1 MKVLPFKIPKSEDAI
16 LIVQE
21 DRGRT
26 FYEKLHQHEE
36 IQLSYIVAGKGTFIV
51 GDTIRDFQSDDVL
64 LFGSNVPHVL
74 KSDLENDQDSYMIS
88 VFFTHD
94 SFGEHFFNL
103 PKLQEVQRLLNDSN
117 FGIKLQENQPVLK
130 PLFEAI
136 LFQKTIKRF
145 ATFFEMLSMIT
156 ESKYE
161 TVSSFINTKNY
172 TDDEGKRM
180 SAVFEFVM
188 NHFDQKIVL
197 EEIATI
203 ANMTPNAFCKYFKQR
218 TNKTF
223 FKFLTEVRI
232 ENACKFLSNQQ
243 QLSIADVAHHCG
255 FFNISNFNRKFK
267 EIKGLTP
274 TEFRKPATSTS
285 LSDRVSKV

>member
-1 MKVLPFKIPKSEDAI
+1 MKVLPFKIPKSEDTI

-64 LFGSNVPHVL
+64 LFGSNVSHVL
-74 KSDLENDQDSYMIS
+74 KSDLSNEQDSYMIS
-88 VFFTHD
+88 VFFTQN
-94 SFGEHFFNL
+94 SFGEHFFDI
-103 PKLQEVQRLLNDSN
+103 PKLQDVKRLLNDAN
-117 FGIKLQENQPVLK
+117 FGIKFQEHQAVLK
-130 PLFEAI
+130 SLFEAI
-136 LFQKTIKRF
+136 VQQKNIKRF
-145 ATFFEMLSMIT
+145 ATFFELLAIIT
-156 ESKYE
+156 KSKYE
-161 TVSSFINTKNY
+161 TISSFINTKNY

-223 FKFLTEVRI
+223 FKFLTEIRI
-232 ENACKFLSNQQ
+232 ENACNFLTNQSQ
-243 QLSIADVAHHCG
+243 MSVAEIAFACG

-267 EIKGLTP
+267 EMKGLTP
-274 TEFRKPATSTS
+274 TEFRKRG
-285 LSDRVSKV
+285 LKL

>member
-1 MKVLPFKIPKSEDAI
+1 MKVLPFKIPKDESDI

-36 IQLSYIVAGKGTFIV
+36 IQLSFIVAGKGTFII
-51 GDTIRDFQSDDVL
+51 GDTIRDFQPNDVL

-74 KSDLENDQDSYMIS
+74 KSDLSTEQDSYMIS

-94 SFGEHFFNL
+94 SFGERFFIL
-103 PKLQEVQRLLNDSN
+103 PKLQHLQKLLKDGS
-117 FGIKLQENQPVLK
+117 FGVKFHEHQTVLK
-130 PLFEAI
+130 PMFEAI
-136 LFQKTIKRF
+136 LNQNTIKRF
-145 ATFFEMLSMIT
+145 ATFFEMLSVLT
-156 ESKYE
+156 ESTYE
-161 TVSSFINTKNY
+161 TISSFINTKNY

-180 SAVFEFVM
+180 SAVYEFVM

-223 FKFLTEVRI
+223 FQFLTAIRI

-243 QLSIADVAHHCG
+243 QLSIAAIAHDCG

-274 TEFRKPATSTS
+274 TEFRKNA
-285 LSDRVSKV
+285 LKL

>member
-1 MKVLPFKIPKSEDAI
+1 MKVLPFKIPKDESDI

-36 IQLSYIVAGKGTFIV
+36 IQLSFIVAGKGTFII
-51 GDTIRDFQSDDVL
+51 GDTIRDFQPNDVL

-74 KSDLENDQDSYMIS
+74 KSDLSTEQDCYMIS

-94 SFGEHFFNL
+94 SFGEHFFTL
-103 PKLQEVQRLLNDSN
+103 PKLQQLQKLLNDAR
-117 FGIKLQENQPVLK
+117 FGIKFHENQTELK
-130 PLFEAI
+130 SLFEVI
-136 LFQKTIKRF
+136 LNQKTIKRF
-145 ATFFEMLSMIT
+145 ATFFEMLSVLT

-223 FKFLTEVRI
+223 FQFLTAIRI
-232 ENACKFLSNQQ
+232 ENACKFLTNLE
-243 QLSIADVAHHCG
+243 QLSIATIAHDCG

-267 EIKGLTP
+267 DIKGLTP
-274 TEFRKPATSTS
+274 TEFRKRVTSTS
-285 LSDRVSKV
+285 LSGRVS

>member
-1 MKVLPFKIPKSEDAI
+1 MSTRI
-16 LIVQE
+16 LVTSRRWCIH
-21 DRGRT
+21 RGRT

-36 IQLSYIVAGKGTFIV
+36 IQLSYIIAGKGTFIV

-74 KSDLENDQDSYMIS
+74 KSDPENNQDSYMIS
-88 VFFTHD
+88 VFFTRD

-103 PKLQEVQRLLNDSN
+103 PKLKDAKRLFNDASL
-117 FGIKLQENQPVLK
+117 GIKFQEHQTVLK
-130 PLFEAI
+130 PLFQAI
-136 LFQKTIKRF
+136 LHQKSLKRF
-145 ATFFEMLSMIT
+145 AAFFEILSILA
-156 ESKYE
+156 ESKYK
-161 TVSSFINTKNY
+161 TVSSFMNTKNY
-172 TDDEGKRM
+172 TDVEGKRM

-188 NHFDQKIVL
+188 NHFDQKILL

-203 ANMTPNAFCKYFKQR
+203 ASMTPNAFCKYFKQR

-232 ENACKFLSNQQ
+232 ENACTFLSNQQ
-243 QLSIADVAHHCG
+243 QIAIANIAHDCG

-267 EIKGLTP
+267 EIKGVTP
-274 TEFRKPATSTS
+274 TEFRK
-285 LSDRVSKV
+285 KVF

>member
-1 MKVLPFKIPKSEDAI
+1 MKVLPFKIPKAESDI

-26 FYEKLHQHEE
+26 FYEQLHQHEE
-36 IQLSYIVAGKGTFIV
+36 IQLSCIISGKGTFIV
-51 GDTIRDFQSDDVL
+51 GDTIRDFQSNDVL

-74 KSDLENDQDSYMIS
+74 KSDASLEEDSYMIS
-88 VFFTHD
+88 LFFTHT
-94 SFGEHFFNL
+94 SFGECFFAL
-103 PKLQEVQRLLNDSN
+103 PKLQKVQQLLYDAN
-117 FGIKLQENQPVLK
+117 FGVKFLENQSLIQ
-130 PLFEAI
+130 PLFERI
-136 LFQKTIKRF
+136 LHETTIQQF
-145 ATFFEMLSMIT
+145 ATFFEVLSVLT
-156 ESKYE
+156 TSDYE

-172 TDDEGKRM
+172 TNDEGKRM

-197 EEIATI
+197 EDVATI

-223 FKFLTEVRI
+223 FRFLTEVRI
-232 ENACKFLSNQQ
+232 ENSCKFLTNKT
-243 QLSIADVAHHCG
+243 QLSIADIAFACG
-255 FFNISNFNRKFK
+255 FFNVSNFNRKFK

-274 TEFRKPATSTS
+274 TRFRKSFASTS
-285 LSDRVSKV
+285 LSVR

>member
-1 MKVLPFKIPKSEDAI
+1 MKVLPFKIPKTEDDI

-36 IQLSYIVAGKGTFIV
+36 IQLSYVISGKGTFIV

-64 LFGSNVPHVL
+64 LFGSNIPHVL
-74 KSDLENDQDSYMIS
+74 KSDVSTEQDSYMIS
-88 VFFTHD
+88 VFFTHN
-94 SFGEHFFNL
+94 SFGKHFFTL
-103 PKLQEVQRLLNDSN
+103 PKLQNVKRLLNDAS
-117 FGIKLQENQPVLK
+117 FGVKFQEHQAVLK
-130 PLFEAI
+130 LLFEAI
-136 LFQKTIKRF
+136 LNQKTIKRF
-145 ATFFEMLSMIT
+145 ATFFEILSILT

-223 FKFLTEVRI
+223 FQFLTAIRI

-243 QLSIADVAHHCG
+243 QLSISDIAHYCG

-267 EIKGLTP
+267 EIKGITP
-274 TEFRKPATSTS
+274 TEFRKLS
-285 LSDRVSKV
+285 LKL

>member
-1 MKVLPFKIPKSEDAI
+1 MKVLPFKIPKAESDV

-26 FYEKLHQHEE
+26 FYEQLHQHEE
-36 IQLSYIVAGKGTFIV
+36 IQLSCVISGKGTFIV
-51 GDTIRDFQSDDVL
+51 GDTIRDFQSNDVL

-74 KSDLENDQDSYMIS
+74 KSDVSLEEDSYMIS
-88 VFFTHD
+88 LFFTHT
-94 SFGEHFFNL
+94 SFGDRFFDV
-103 PKLQEVQRLLNDSN
+103 PKLQKVQQLLYDANFGVKFLENQSIVRLLFERILHENS
-117 FGIKLQENQPVLK
+117 LQQ
-130 PLFEAI
+130 
-136 LFQKTIKRF
+136 F
-145 ATFFEMLSMIT
+145 ATFFEMLSMLT
-156 ESKYE
+156 QSSYE
-161 TVSSFINTKNY
+161 TVSSFVNTKNY

-197 EEIATI
+197 EDVSTI

-232 ENACKFLSNQQ
+232 ENACKFLSNST
-243 QLSIADVAHHCG
+243 QLAVADIAFACG
-255 FFNISNFNRKFK
+255 FFNVSNFNRKFK

-274 TEFRKPATSTS
+274 TEFRKK
-285 LSDRVSKV
+285 LL

>member
-64 LFGSNVPHVL
+64 LFGSTIPHVL
-74 KSDLENDQDSYMIS
+74 KSDLSTEQESYMIT

-94 SFGEHFFNL
+94 SFGEQFFDL
-103 PKLQEVQRLLNDSN
+103 PKLQEANRLLNDAS
-117 FGIKLQENQPVLK
+117 FGIKFKENQAILK

-136 LFQKTIKRF
+136 LLQKTIKRF
-145 ATFFEMLSMIT
+145 ATFFEMLAIVT

-243 QLSIADVAHHCG
+243 QVSIADVAYNCG

-267 EIKGLTP
+267 EIKGVTP
-274 TEFRKPATSTS
+274 TEFRKHS
-285 LSDRVSKV
+285 SKL

>member
-1 MKVLPFKIPKSEDAI
+1 MKVLPFKIPKAESDI

-26 FYEKLHQHEE
+26 FYEQLHQHEE
-36 IQLSYIVAGKGTFIV
+36 IQLSYIVSGKGTFII
-51 GDTIRDFQSDDVL
+51 GDTIRDFQPNDVL

-74 KSDLENDQDSYMIS
+74 KSDVTTDEDSYMIS
-88 VFFTHD
+88 LFFTHD
-94 SFGEHFFNL
+94 SFGEHFFML
-103 PKLQEVQRLLNDSN
+103 PKLQQLQKLLNDAR
-117 FGIKLQENQPVLK
+117 FGVKFTKHSTIVKS
-130 PLFEAI
+130 LFEGV
-136 LFQKTIKRF
+136 LHQNSLQQF
-145 ATFFEMLSMIT
+145 ATFFEILSVLT
-156 ESKYE
+156 PSDYE

-188 NHFDQKIVL
+188 NHFDQKIIL
-197 EEIATI
+197 EDIATV

-223 FKFLTEVRI
+223 FRFLTEVRI
-232 ENACKFLSNQQ
+232 ENACKFLTNSS
-243 QLSIADVAHHCG
+243 QLSIAEIAYSCG
-255 FFNISNFNRKFK
+255 FFNVSNFNRKFK

-274 TEFRKPATSTS
+274 TKFRKSYTSTP
-285 LSDRVSKV
+285 LSVL